1 MVVWMARRRRRT
13 GEGGSDDWGDEAAR
27 GVGEEDAA
35 VAVLGAA
42 EAGDAGGV
50 GGVAGCGVVYG
61 GAAPHGV

>member
-1 MVVWMARRRRRT
+1 MDGAEKKADGRR
-13 GEGGSDDWGDEAAR
+13 GKNGWGDGDAR

-42 EAGDAGGV
+42 EASDAGGI